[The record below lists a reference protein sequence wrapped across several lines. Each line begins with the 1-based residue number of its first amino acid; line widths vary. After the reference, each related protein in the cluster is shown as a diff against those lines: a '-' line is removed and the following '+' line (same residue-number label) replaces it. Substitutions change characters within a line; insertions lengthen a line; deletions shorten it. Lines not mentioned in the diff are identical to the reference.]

1 MTYFSWQRIGLIA
14 IAVLLIGLSGWNVAA
29 ARSGLTVRS
38 MTIADVPLLFFA
50 PQSAQNVPG
59 VLIAHG
65 YSGSKQLMLTY
76 AHVLAQAGYG
86 VMLWDFDAH
95 GANPHRLEQNS
106 LQKNLEVA
114 ASAIAN
120 QPEIDSS
127 RLALLGHSMGS
138 GAVMSAAIQNP
149 DQFNAT
155 VAVSPT
161 GASVTAQ
168 LPRNLQL
175 QAGSWEGGFVANA
188 QRLLD
193 AAGGEN
199 PDVKSGRARE
209 FVLVPNVEHI
219 TILFNSASHNAA
231 RRWLDATFGEQ
242 RPSDYVD
249 RRILWQG
256 VHLIGWLLGLIA
268 VAPLLQSAIP
278 EMSVSQLRSWGGL
291 IGGAIVAL
299 IGLITI
305 NASLTAINPEIKL
318 QTIGGVQ
325 IGGAVALWFLI
336 AGATWLITLG
346 KIPPITGRSIFVG
359 VILFAVL
366 WIGVGAIAQ
375 FVFIPWLLIPQRLTI
390 WAGIAIAA
398 LPWFL
403 AAGIA
408 QQSAN
413 GGMRFLWWFGLSAV
427 LIAGFIAV
435 LQFLPALGF
444 MFILLPLFPVLI
456 AVLSIATGQIDNAWS
471 GAIASAA
478 FFAWLLAAGFPLA

>member
-1 MTYFSWQRIGLIA
+1 MTFFNWQRIGFIA
-14 IAVLLIGLSGWNVAA
+14 IALLLIGLSWWNVAA

-50 PQSAQNVPG
+50 PKSAQNVPG

-76 AHVLAQAGYG
+76 AHVLAHAGYG
-86 VMLWDFDAH
+86 VMLLDFNAH
-95 GANPHRLEQNS
+95 GANPQRLEQNS

-114 ASAIAN
+114 TSAIAD
-120 QPEIDSS
+120 QPEVDAS

-138 GAVMSAAIQNP
+138 GAVMSAGIANP
-149 DQFNAT
+149 DSFKAT

-161 GASVTAQ
+161 GAAVTPE

-188 QRLLD
+188 QRVLS

-199 PDVKSGRARE
+199 PDAQSGRARE
-209 FVLVPNVEHI
+209 FVLIPNVEHI

-231 RRWLDATFGEQ
+231 RRWLDATFGVQ
-242 RPSDYVD
+242 NSSDYVD

-278 EMSVSQLRSWGGL
+278 EMSVSQMRSWSGL
-291 IGGAIVAL
+291 VAGAIVAL
-299 IGLITI
+299 VGLI
-305 NASLTAINPEIKL
+305 AINSSFTTLNPQLKL

-325 IGGAVALWFLI
+325 VGGAVALWFLL
-336 AGATWLITLG
+336 AGITWLITLG
-346 KIPPITGRSIFVG
+346 KIPPITGRSILVG
-359 VILFAVL
+359 AILFAVL
-366 WIGVGAIAQ
+366 WVALAIAQ

-390 WAGIAIAA
+390 WAGIAIAS